1 MKIREYGD
9 ADLAALRRMHASQG
23 FAYPFPD
30 LRDPIFISRLVLED
44 DAGRPAMASLARLT
58 CEMYLLVDRDAEGTD
73 GSSPRQRYAQLL
85 ALHDAGARDLIA
97 ARTGRRAR
105 LAASANRQTIRA
117 AADGA
122 GLDARRRLDALLQ
135 TIPFEINHSGKRN
148 LTEDYMSRGAEQ
160 STRNLTDQQLGQ
172 QNQLISQANQSG
184 QQDRSL
190 LVPTIQGLLNSQGYT
205 PQQQSDITQQSLG
218 ASNTAFDALRQRA
231 ANRVAATNNSAGFGD
246 LTAQLGREQAQTDAS
261 QAQQNQVAFANQK
274 LKENLAGLSALG
286 QTYGVDTN
294 LLGKA
299 MGVPSELL
307 GVRQRASTGSSTAG
321 LSGLFGAGSS
331 IASLFG

>member
-1 MKIREYGD
+1 
-9 ADLAALRRMHASQG
+9 
-23 FAYPFPD
+23 
-30 LRDPIFISRLVLED
+30 
-44 DAGRPAMASLARLT
+44 
-58 CEMYLLVDRDAEGTD
+58 
-73 GSSPRQRYAQLL
+73 
-85 ALHDAGARDLIA
+85 
-97 ARTGRRAR
+97 
-105 LAASANRQTIRA
+105 
-117 AADGA
+117 
-122 GLDARRRLDALLQ
+122 
-135 TIPFEINHSGKRN
+135 
-148 LTEDYMSRGAEQ
+148 MSRGAEQ

-172 QNQLISQANQSG
+172 QNQLISQTNQSG

-190 LVPTIQGLLNSQGYT
+190 LLPTIQGLLNSQGYT

-246 LTAQLGREQAQTDAS
+246 VDAQLGREQAQTDAS
-261 QAQQNQVAFANQK
+261 QGQQNQIAFANQK

-299 MGVPSELL
+299 MGVPAELL
-307 GVRQRASTGSSTAG
+307 GVRQRAASGSSTAG